1 MSARKAQ
8 PISRD
13 DQRTG
18 HDYSIVVEIYG
29 KGHLESTRA
38 FTRDTREAAAAAATR
53 WAKKFFLS
61 VADRTAVE
69 VVADCREYWE
79 FRKVSC

>member
-1 MSARKAQ
+1 MSVRKDQ
-8 PISRD
+8 PTSRD

-18 HDYSIVVEIYG
+18 RNYSIVIEIYG
-29 KGHLESTRA
+29 KGHLETTRA
-38 FTRDTREAAAAAATR
+38 FTHNTREAAAAAATR

-79 FRKVSC
+79 FR